1 MLQVTGYISG
11 SIINIICKRAGLYIL
26 VSKVLYMSQI
36 LETIKKEILRWPD
49 VTAEPHRFGGIEFRV
64 NKREMGHIHGDR
76 VADLPFPMDVRNKL
90 VNSGRVSAHHF
101 LPQSGWVSYWLKGEQ
116 DIPNVI
122 ELFKMR
128 YDSLKPNT
136 KLVTRTI

>member
-1 MLQVTGYISG
+1 
-11 SIINIICKRAGLYIL
+11 
-26 VSKVLYMSQI
+26 MSEI
-36 LETIKKEILRWPD
+36 LETIKKELLRWPD
-49 VTAEPHRFGGIEFRV
+49 VTAESHRFGGVEFRL

-76 VADLPFPMDVRNKL
+76 VADLPFPMDVRNEL

-101 LPQSGWVSYWLKGEQ
+101 LPESGWVSYWLKGKQ

>member
-1 MLQVTGYISG
+1 
-11 SIINIICKRAGLYIL
+11 
-26 VSKVLYMSQI
+26 MSEV
-36 LETIKKEILRWPD
+36 LETIKKELLRWPD
-49 VTAEPHRFGGIEFRV
+49 VTAEPHRFGGLEFRL

-101 LPQSGWVSYWLKGEQ
+101 LPQSGWVSYWIKGEQ
-116 DIPNVI
+116 DIPSVI

-136 KLVTRTI
+136 KLVTRTT